1 MEGCSS
7 TMSFSLS
14 LSSLALP
21 FPLTVA
27 LILSLFSALFHL
39 LPLPWGCH
47 REGSSTICF
56 QVAQQSKKKG
66 WLINVIVGVLGVSI
80 LRMYDDAKKN
90 RKHHVIIH
98 WKPMKIKR
106 NGCNMVMLSCKFDET
121 SSGILDVLQPF
132 CSAVR

>member
-39 LPLPWGCH
+39 LPLPWGYH

-56 QVAQQSKKKG
+56 QVAQQSKKKKDG
-66 WLINVIVGVLGVSI
+66 WIINVIVEVQGG
-80 LRMYDDAKKN
+80 
-90 RKHHVIIH
+90 KHIAHV
-98 WKPMKIKR
+98 
-106 NGCNMVMLSCKFDET
+106 
-121 SSGILDVLQPF
+121 
-132 CSAVR
+132 

>member
-39 LPLPWGCH
+39 LPLPWGYH

>member
-1 MEGCSS
+1 M
-7 TMSFSLS
+7 
-14 LSSLALP
+14 
-21 FPLTVA
+21 
-27 LILSLFSALFHL
+27 
-39 LPLPWGCH
+39 
-47 REGSSTICF
+47 
-56 QVAQQSKKKG
+56 
-66 WLINVIVGVLGVSI
+66 LGVSI

-90 RKHHVIIH
+90 HKHVIIH